1 MQNTLRSTLFAGLLL
16 ALIGSL
22 LLFAM
27 PNAAQSQVGTA
38 TPTGLRA
45 PALALG
51 AGATPTR
58 PRSALASP
66 TPNIP
71 EPLLTLTALNAMI
84 SGTLESRPTATPGI
98 SEIAL
103 NGKPHFIRF
112 AAAWCQPCRQ
122 MRPAVQAVRSKYGG
136 RVNFWEVDVDNSA
149 SKRLVQRYNV
159 QFIPHIVLLDS
170 RGRTFRTL
178 EGLQTQ
184 QELDRAIRALLAN
197 E

>member
-1 MQNTLRSTLFAGLLL
+1 MPNALRSALFTGLLL

-22 LLFAM
+22 LLFAV
-27 PNAAQSQVGTA
+27 PNAAQSQVRTA
-38 TPTGLRA
+38 TPTSLSV
-45 PALALG
+45 PTLASG
-51 AGATPTR
+51 ASATPTR

-66 TPNIP
+66 TPSIP

-84 SGTLESRPTATPGI
+84 LGTFESRPTATPGI
-98 SEIAL
+98 SEITL

-112 AAAWCQPCRQ
+112 AATWCQPCRQ
-122 MRPAVQAVRSKYGG
+122 MRPAVQTVRSKYGG
-136 RVNFWEVDVDNSA
+136 RVNFWEVDVDNRA
-149 SKRLVQRYNV
+149 SQRLVQRYNV
-159 QFIPHIVLLDS
+159 QFIPYIVLLDS

-178 EGLQTQ
+178 EGLQTS